1 MYEESQVSNKNKR
14 ARGGSDAVEVD
25 DEEEDAEEE
34 DEEEEGGDEEGMV
47 LGLPLPGLSSCERPM
62 KMRHASGRATLD

>member
-1 MYEESQVSNKNKR
+1 MYDESQVSDKNKR

-34 DEEEEGGDEEGMV
+34 DKEEEGGDEERG
-47 LGLPLPGLSSCERPM
+47 GRRGPWSSITWI
-62 KMRHASGRATLD
+62 KFMRAAN